1 MSTFL
6 SDYDYNYP
14 DDLVA
19 LYPLKN
25 RDASKLLFY
34 NSGNIEHRNFKE
46 ISDLLTS
53 EDSLFFNNSKV
64 VPARLNCERSTGA
77 SIEVFLL
84 NPVEGLFNDFLFDNR
99 GCIKFK
105 TLIGNKKR
113 LKNGEVLKVAGMNN
127 VSVQIESLEENE
139 VSLLWSD
146 SSQNLSDLLSEIA
159 KIPLP
164 PYIKREV
171 EKADE
176 ETYQTIYGEIPGSV
190 ASTTAGLHFT
200 PEVLQA
206 LSNRNIQSSFLTL
219 HVGAGTFLPV
229 KVENVLEHDMHYE
242 SFIITEKLLSDI
254 LSAQNI
260 VAVGTTSL
268 RALESIYWLGIK
280 LYESGSLSNFL
291 EKEFV
296 FEYNKESLPYQA
308 VIQNMLDYFKE
319 NKIHSIVANTGILIL
334 PGYQFKVIKKLITN
348 FHQPKSTLIM
358 LVAAFIGEDW
368 RKVYTEA
375 LKNRY
380 RLFSYGDASLL
391 VP

>member
-296 FEYNKESLPYQA
+296 FEYNKESLPYQT

>member
-6 SDYDYNYP
+6 SDYDYKYP
-14 DDLVA
+14 NDLVA

-46 ISDLLTS
+46 ISNLLTS

-84 NPVEGLFNDFLFDNR
+84 NPVDGLFNDFLFDNS
-99 GCIKFK
+99 GCIKFR

-127 VSVQIESLEENE
+127 VSVHIESLEENE

-146 SSQNLSDLLSEIA
+146 SSQNLSDLLSDIA

-200 PEVLQA
+200 PEVLEA
-206 LSNRNIQSSFLTL
+206 LSNRNIQTSFLTL

-280 LYESGSLSNFL
+280 LYQSGTLSNFL

-296 FEYNKESLPYQA
+296 FEYNEESLPYQA

>member
-6 SDYDYNYP
+6 SDYDYTYP
-14 DDLVA
+14 DELVA

-84 NPVEGLFNDFLFDNR
+84 NPVDGLFNDFLFDNS

-127 VSVQIESLEENE
+127 VSVHIESLEENE

-146 SSQNLSDLLSEIA
+146 SSQNLSDLLSDIA

-200 PEVLQA
+200 PEVLEA
-206 LSNRNIQSSFLTL
+206 LSNRNIQTSFLTL

-280 LYESGSLSNFL
+280 LYQSGTLSNFL

-296 FEYNKESLPYQA
+296 FEYNEESLPYQA